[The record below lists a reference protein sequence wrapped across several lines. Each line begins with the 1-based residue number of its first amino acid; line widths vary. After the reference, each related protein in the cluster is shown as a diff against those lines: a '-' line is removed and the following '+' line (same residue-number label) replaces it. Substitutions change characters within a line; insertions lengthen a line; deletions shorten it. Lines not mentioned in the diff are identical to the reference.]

1 MKPKS
6 FRIIL
11 SICLILF
18 AGTVLAQCPMC
29 GEAARTSLK
38 EGNTTAK
45 GLNAGI
51 LYLLLGPYFMV
62 MAGGIIWY
70 RKRKKAKKALAEGV

>member
-51 LYLLLGPYFMV
+51 LYLLLGPYLMV

>member
-1 MKPKS
+1 MKS
-6 FRIIL
+6 HSLRLVFTL
-11 SICLILF
+11 CLLLIV
-18 AGTVLAQCPMC
+18 GTALAQCPMC

-51 LYLLLGPYFMV
+51 LYLLLGPYLMV
-62 MAGGIIWY
+62 MTGAILWY
-70 RKRKKAKKALAEGV
+70 RKRKKAKKALAEGL

>member
-1 MKPKS
+1 MKSLS
-6 FRIIL
+6 FRL
-11 SICLILF
+11 VLTLCLLLIV
-18 AGTVLAQCPMC
+18 GTVLAQCPMC

-51 LYLLLGPYFMV
+51 LYLLLGPYLMV
-62 MAGGIIWY
+62 MTGAILWY
-70 RKRKKAKKALAEGV
+70 IKRKKAKKALSETV